1 MTVDLAKVK
10 RGDVVLIYSPARPDA
25 SGLGDWSSGLHV
37 VLDVGA
43 AGVSVVPAATLD
55 SAHNFKARAVD
66 IAAVIRPS
74 VVDVAAL
81 PASKPMDLETM
92 PAPPPAALVRH
103 PEPVPGRPVTIHVIR
118 RNSDVEFFSRYFG
131 RTVHY
136 EIGAVVGRREDGQ
149 LVRAFD
155 NVDSN
160 DVAQFIH
167 DLDPSA
173 YLPGHAPDPLAATAR
188 DRNFSEDS

>member
-1 MTVDLAKVK
+1 MTVDLAKVR
-10 RGDVVLIYSPARPDA
+10 RGDLVLIYSPSGRD
-25 SGLGDWSSGLHV
+25 GLGDWSCGLHV

-43 AGVSVVPAATLD
+43 GGVSVVPAATLD

-66 IAAVIRPS
+66 IVAVLRP
-74 VVDVAAL
+74 VPVDVAAL

-92 PAPPPAALVRH
+92 PAPPPAAVVRH
-103 PEPVPGRPVTIHVIR
+103 PEPAPGRPTTVHVIAR
-118 RNSDVEFFSRYFG
+118 SSAVEFFSRYFG

-136 EIGAVVGRREDGQ
+136 DIGAVVDRREDGQ

-155 NVDSN
+155 SVDSN

-167 DLDPSA
+167 DLDPIA

-188 DRNFSEDS
+188 DRGFSEDD

>member
-1 MTVDLAKVK
+1 MTVDLAKVR
-10 RGDVVLIYSPARPDA
+10 RGDLVLVYSPARPNGA
-25 SGLGDWSSGLHV
+25 GLGDWSSGLHV

-43 AGVSVVPAATLD
+43 GGVSVVPAATL
-55 SAHNFKARAVD
+55 SSSQNFKAGAGD

-74 VVDVAAL
+74 LVDVGAL
-81 PASKPMDLETM
+81 PTSKPMDLEKM
-92 PAPPPAALVRH
+92 PAPPPAPIDRR
-103 PEPVPGRPVTIHVIR
+103 PEPAPGKPTTVHVINR
-118 RNSDVEFFSRYFG
+118 SSDVEFFSRYFG

-136 EIGAVVGRREDGQ
+136 EIGGVVGRREDGQ

-167 DLDPSA
+167 NLDPIA
-173 YLPGHAPDPLAATAR
+173 YLPGREPDPLPATAR
-188 DRNFSEDS
+188 DRNFEED